1 MKLRDNERKA
11 LESLKEQ
18 LQRRFGVIEVK
29 LFGSKARGEAAQ
41 ESDLDLFIKL
51 KTLNPRVRKGIY
63 DLCFELNLQ
72 YDVVLSPILF
82 SEEEVARQKHTPF
95 LQGIEEESLTL

>member
-29 LFGSKARGEAAQ
+29 LFGSKARGEATQ

-51 KTLNPRVRKGIY
+51 KTLNPQIRKGIY